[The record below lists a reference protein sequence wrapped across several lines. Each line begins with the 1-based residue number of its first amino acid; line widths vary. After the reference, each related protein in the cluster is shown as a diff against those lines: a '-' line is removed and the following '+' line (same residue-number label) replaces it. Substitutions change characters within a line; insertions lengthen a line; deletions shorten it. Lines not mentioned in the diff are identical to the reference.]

1 MVIVILLYSEKTTI
15 FRYITTSF
23 QKQKTII
30 VYNVSKYHNKP
41 NGMQKAKESMKKEDI
56 YCKIEL
62 VKDKTTGKMM
72 LTTHLNPQ
80 APNVITDEH
89 TVSWTP
95 TFEEQ
100 HFLID
105 AISLIK
111 EQQHQ
116 PLVTFT
122 KKEKLQSFKKESK
135 DTTETIDSINQTID
149 NLPYVTKEK
158 EPNAFQH
165 ATKTIENIIKQN
177 TKEH

>member
-1 MVIVILLYSEKTTI
+1 MP
-15 FRYITTSF
+15 TSR

-30 VYNVSKYHNKP
+30 VHNVSKYHNKP
-41 NGMQKAKESMKKEDI
+41 NGMQKAKKPMKKEDI

-62 VKDKTTGKMM
+62 IKDKTTGKMM

-122 KKEKLQSFKKESK
+122 KKDKQQSLGKNER
-135 DTTETIDSINQTID
+135 TNPETIDSINRTID
-149 NLPYVTKEK
+149 NLPFAKIDI
-158 EPNAFQH
+158 NNRQH
-165 ATKTIENIIKQN
+165 ATETIENIIKQN
-177 TKEH
+177 AKEH